1 MLKVQ
6 SEKTIQKSNLDP
18 KKPTK
23 FIIHGFIDTP
33 LSNWVKVIIII
44 KQIQTNLLYKI
55 VFNCT
60 RKSITNRR
68 ISEDEAIFLFV
79 FYCFVQIIY
88 NFHLREMHTQ
98 TT

>member
-33 LSNWVKVIIII
+33 LSNWVKVR
-44 KQIQTNLLYKI
+44 TLLFNNSNKNDI
-55 VFNCT
+55 VLNH
-60 RKSITNRR
+60 S
-68 ISEDEAIFLFV
+68 
-79 FYCFVQIIY
+79 
-88 NFHLREMHTQ
+88 
-98 TT
+98 